1 MITING
7 VNYTL
12 DPNVEAYIVSLQ
24 NQLNSYA
31 LTTHVIGGPQSVV
44 LPNLIKTAS

>member
-7 VNYTL
+7 TNYNL

-24 NQLNSYA
+24 NQMNA
-31 LTTHVIGGPQSVV
+31 MANTTHVIGGPQSVV